1 MEQQTISINKAGIH
15 CTLNARASVLAA
27 CNPKMGRYDKSKSL
41 RFNLFMTDA
50 IMSRFDLFFIVTDDV
65 DLENDDRIARHILNV
80 HTNMGNQEMAQ
91 SLKETDELLRS
102 AIEIAKMVQP
112 HMTPEAA
119 RMMSDCY
126 VQMRNSDASDG
137 HRKAYHVT
145 VRQLESLIRLS
156 EARAR
161 LDLSPIITPAHV
173 RDAMTLINKTI
184 TDLSMPEIDIDITD
198 YYIPADSV
206 QGYEPKIKFT
216 YDK

>member
-1 MEQQTISINKAGIH
+1 
-15 CTLNARASVLAA
+15 
-27 CNPKMGRYDKSKSL
+27 
-41 RFNLFMTDA
+41 MTDA

-80 HTNMGNQEMAQ
+80 HTNMGNQEMTQ

-112 HMTPEAA
+112 RMTPEAA

-198 YYIPADSV
+198 Y
-206 QGYEPKIKFT
+206 
-216 YDK
+216 